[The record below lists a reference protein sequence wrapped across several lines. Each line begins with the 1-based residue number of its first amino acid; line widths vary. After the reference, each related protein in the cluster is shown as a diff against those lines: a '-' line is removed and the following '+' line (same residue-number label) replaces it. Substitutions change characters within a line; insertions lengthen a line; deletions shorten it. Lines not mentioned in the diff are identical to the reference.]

1 MTTTG
6 LPTVQPRDRGYNYFR
21 SAAVSVL
28 FQLLQITD
36 PTPQQIELAGEFVHQ
51 CSDYTRS
58 RVGLR

>member
-1 MTTTG
+1 M
-6 LPTVQPRDRGYNYFR
+6 QPRDRGYNYFR